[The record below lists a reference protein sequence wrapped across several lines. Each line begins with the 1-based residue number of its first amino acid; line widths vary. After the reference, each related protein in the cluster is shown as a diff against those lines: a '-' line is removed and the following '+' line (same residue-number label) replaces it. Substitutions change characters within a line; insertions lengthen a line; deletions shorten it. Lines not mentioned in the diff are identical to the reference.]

1 MNKMRLDVL
10 LVQKGLAS
18 TREKARAYIM
28 AGEIWVN
35 GQRAEKAGSQVEIN
49 AEFEHRSTRMDYVGR
64 GGYKLEGA
72 AHAFDLNFSNQVV
85 LDVGAS
91 TGGYTDYALQHG
103 AKKVYAVDVGY
114 GQLDWSL
121 RNRPEVV
128 VRERVN
134 ARYLTPDMFDEAI
147 DIVVMDVSFI
157 SVTLIFPALVPLL
170 TPDGE
175 IVTLIKPQFESSKAQ
190 VGKKGIVRDPV
201 VHQMVLERCIEAAK
215 DLGLFPIGCC
225 YSPIKGTK
233 GNIEF
238 FLHLTRSFDYGEGDL
253 KQDISALVRKA
264 HQELED

>member
-1 MNKMRLDVL
+1 MRLDVL
-10 LVQKGLAS
+10 LVQKGLIP

-49 AEFEHRSTRMDYVGR
+49 AELEHRSTRMDYVGR

-72 AHAFDLNFSNQVV
+72 AQAFDLNFFDRVV

-157 SVTLIFPALVPLL
+157 SVTLIFPALIPLL
-170 TPDGE
+170 TPEGE
-175 IVTLIKPQFESSKAQ
+175 IVTLIKPQFESSKDK
-190 VGKKGIVRDPV
+190 VGKKGIVRDPA
-201 VHQMVLERCIEAAK
+201 VHQAVLERCIGAAK
-215 DLGLFPIGCC
+215 DGGLFPSGCC

-238 FLHLTRSFDYGEGDL
+238 FLHLTRSCDSGHKDL
-253 KQDISALVRKA
+253 QQDLCAIIREA
-264 HQELED
+264 HQKLED